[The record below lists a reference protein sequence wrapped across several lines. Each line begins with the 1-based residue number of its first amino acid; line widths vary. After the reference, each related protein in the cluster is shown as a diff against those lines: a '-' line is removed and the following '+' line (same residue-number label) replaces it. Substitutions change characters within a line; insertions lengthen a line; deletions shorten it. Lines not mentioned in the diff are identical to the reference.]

1 MAKVNLIEG
10 ERLARQGTFI
20 DLAKAVE
27 PAFKAAELK
36 IAQDQ
41 AETAKAEQNTATYLS
56 KMKSNIDATKLSDEQ
71 QKAVQKFAGEQKQ
84 KYLDAAVAL
93 GGLKSTDPGYI
104 EQVDIMNSVNRSF
117 ENLDANIKGYTE
129 DKVTYYD
136 NFDNGQVSK
145 GDASRYSKASEIYN
159 PSTVFNISGNG
170 GMTFGEGENSIDYSD
185 WSPPATPAYTQ
196 ATQILESSES
206 AYNNALSSGKEM
218 NSQSV
223 NVLKSQLKQ
232 TLGKNPDVIK
242 SLSNDNLL
250 SDYNEELPEYS
261 GKPEDFNAWRDSY
274 IDKIVKGVQ
283 ASSKQGAND
292 YKVKNNKQNPSTY
305 RGYSKRALQERFD
318 SKGNITKGDTVY
330 KYVAMPKGEF
340 TYSEE
345 GGYKQND
352 KPVSNVVK
360 RELEKIDAIQGTAG
374 AAATFTPENPFK
386 PGYMAINRKEE
397 TYGNNFLTDPMEL
410 ASILVTKTNN

>member
-20 DLAKAVE
+20 DLAKAAE

-36 IAQDQ
+36 IAERE

-196 ATQILESSES
+196 ATQ
-206 AYNNALSSGKEM
+206 
-218 NSQSV
+218 
-223 NVLKSQLKQ
+223 
-232 TLGKNPDVIK
+232 
-242 SLSNDNLL
+242 
-250 SDYNEELPEYS
+250 
-261 GKPEDFNAWRDSY
+261 F
-274 IDKIVKGVQ
+274 
-283 ASSKQGAND
+283 
-292 YKVKNNKQNPSTY
+292 
-305 RGYSKRALQERFD
+305 
-318 SKGNITKGDTVY
+318 
-330 KYVAMPKGEF
+330 
-340 TYSEE
+340 
-345 GGYKQND
+345 
-352 KPVSNVVK
+352 
-360 RELEKIDAIQGTAG
+360 
-374 AAATFTPENPFK
+374 
-386 PGYMAINRKEE
+386 
-397 TYGNNFLTDPMEL
+397 
-410 ASILVTKTNN
+410 